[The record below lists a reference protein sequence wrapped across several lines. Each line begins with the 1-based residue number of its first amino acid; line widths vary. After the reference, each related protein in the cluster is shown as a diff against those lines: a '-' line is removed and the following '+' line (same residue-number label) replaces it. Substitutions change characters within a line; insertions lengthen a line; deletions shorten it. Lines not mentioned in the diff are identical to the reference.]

1 MNDTVATDSQELQ
14 NKRVR
19 FDMNAVI
26 PSGTKALAQN
36 TPKSISLAFIS
47 THVES
52 LQLPIA
58 TILTKIARDHLDIL
72 HKLHHK
78 LSQSTRMESDDDF
91 IPQSARLEFTLNV
104 SKKATE
110 DPKFLTLK
118 ENTDIAV
125 AEFRKVLRN
134 SIIEATKIEC
144 DIIVDELHRNFV
156 KSTFLIATASQL
168 GEGID
173 NANIHAILS
182 IIFTA
187 NNESLLKHR
196 DLELNDYAEIYKED
210 QAILTFPLQTQAS
223 NNSTATTLSPFF
235 AGAGTVRGQP
245 DPDPPPLTRGTD
257 SINRLIE
264 CILVTPFDRYLEQV
278 KKNKIALSLKKLNL
292 THYGEKSTADADMRV
307 NDEDA
312 ASREQLRELVR
323 KENRSENNK
332 LQNELDRLKK
342 QMKQLTNAKNGQRGH
357 SPTGGAS
364 TKRNPKS
371 TPRTRKNSEKK
382 APAQKAAASDKDSNS
397 GRNARNRKGG
407 KQKTGKS
414 SRGSSTG
421 SRK

>member
-26 PSGTKALAQN
+26 PSGTKALAQK

-78 LSQSTRMESDDDF
+78 LSQSQRMESDDDF

-187 NNESLLKHR
+187 NNESLLKHT

-292 THYGEKSTADADMRV
+292 SHYGEKSTADADMRV

-332 LQNELDRLKK
+332 LQNELDRLKNK
-342 QMKQLTNAKNGQRGH
+342 
-357 SPTGGAS
+357 
-364 TKRNPKS
+364 
-371 TPRTRKNSEKK
+371 
-382 APAQKAAASDKDSNS
+382 
-397 GRNARNRKGG
+397 
-407 KQKTGKS
+407 
-414 SRGSSTG
+414 
-421 SRK
+421 

>member
-26 PSGTKALAQN
+26 PSGTKALAQK

-78 LSQSTRMESDDDF
+78 LSQSQRMESDDDL

-156 KSTFLIATASQL
+156 KSTFLIATTSQL

-182 IIFTA
+182 TIFTA
-187 NNESLLKHR
+187 NNETLLKHT

-235 AGAGTVRGQP
+235 AGAGTVRARP

-292 THYGEKSTADADMRV
+292 SHYGEKSTADADMRV

-357 SPTGGAS
+357 SPTGSAS

-371 TPRTRKNSEKK
+371 TPRTRKKSEKK

-397 GRNARNRKGG
+397 GRNARN
-407 KQKTGKS
+407 S
-414 SRGSSTG
+414 
-421 SRK
+421 

>member
-26 PSGTKALAQN
+26 PSGTKALAQK

-78 LSQSTRMESDDDF
+78 LSQSQRMESDDDF

-144 DIIVDELHRNFV
+144 SIIVDDLHHNFV
-156 KSTFLIATASQL
+156 KSTFVK
-168 GEGID
+168 
-173 NANIHAILS
+173 
-182 IIFTA
+182 
-187 NNESLLKHR
+187 SL
-196 DLELNDYAEIYKED
+196 
-210 QAILTFPLQTQAS
+210 F
-223 NNSTATTLSPFF
+223 
-235 AGAGTVRGQP
+235 
-245 DPDPPPLTRGTD
+245 
-257 SINRLIE
+257 
-264 CILVTPFDRYLEQV
+264 
-278 KKNKIALSLKKLNL
+278 
-292 THYGEKSTADADMRV
+292 
-307 NDEDA
+307 
-312 ASREQLRELVR
+312 
-323 KENRSENNK
+323 
-332 LQNELDRLKK
+332 
-342 QMKQLTNAKNGQRGH
+342 
-357 SPTGGAS
+357 
-364 TKRNPKS
+364 
-371 TPRTRKNSEKK
+371 
-382 APAQKAAASDKDSNS
+382 
-397 GRNARNRKGG
+397 
-407 KQKTGKS
+407 
-414 SRGSSTG
+414 
-421 SRK
+421 